1 MKGKIF
7 YYFTIELA
15 HVHSLPLILENDVQ
29 ININKTDCI
38 YSEFILF
45 LFIIHFNHNILL
57 LSKDA

>member
-15 HVHSLPLILENDVQ
+15 YVHSLPLILVNDVQ
-29 ININKTDCI
+29 VHINKTDCI
-38 YSEFILF
+38 HSEFIKLF
-45 LFIIHFNHNILL
+45 WKIFLSITL